1 MDEIFANKLLKT
13 FGAGIVSKCYNSMI
27 PQHQVGRY
35 IERMARNRC
44 KTIKR
49 ANFYWRFDKLVQKGK
64 MTDRYL
70 PIGHDS
76 DPIAQLF
83 KAIYKGDK

>member
-1 MDEIFANKLLKT
+1 
-13 FGAGIVSKCYNSMI
+13 
-27 PQHQVGRY
+27 
-35 IERMARNRC
+35 MARNRC
-44 KTIKR
+44 KATKR
-49 ANFYWRFDKLVQKGK
+49 ANFNWRFDKLVLKGK